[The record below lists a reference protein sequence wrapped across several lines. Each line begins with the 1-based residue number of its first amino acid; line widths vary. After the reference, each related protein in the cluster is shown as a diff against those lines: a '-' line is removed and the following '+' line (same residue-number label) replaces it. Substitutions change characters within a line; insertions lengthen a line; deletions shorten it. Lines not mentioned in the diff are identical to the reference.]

1 MPLVINLTLSIGQSA
16 CLAAG
21 GYSLRIQCRVKL
33 GEEFHQM
40 PSDYVPILIFAVV
53 AVALSAIAV
62 LMPALFGPKR
72 PSDVKLAPYES
83 GKLPIGPARRRFPIQ
98 YYLFAV
104 LFILF
109 DIEIIFLFPWATV
122 FRDLSP
128 RWLGLLEAGIFVGI
142 LVLGLVYVW
151 KKGGLEWE

>member
-1 MPLVINLTLSIGQSA
+1 
-16 CLAAG
+16 
-21 GYSLRIQCRVKL
+21 
-33 GEEFHQM
+33 M
-40 PSDYVPILIFAVV
+40 PSDYIPILIFAVV

-62 LMPALFGPKR
+62 LVPALFGPRR
-72 PSDVKLAPYES
+72 PTDVKLAPYES

-122 FRDLSP
+122 FKDLAP
-128 RWLGLLEAGIFVGI
+128 RLVGLLEAGLFVSI
-142 LVLGLVYVW
+142 LLLGLVYVW